1 MHKYPK
7 VQRCLR
13 FQQYLNIKNSSLKR
27 PLSLSGIN
35 TLKIKK
41 LCGLNY
47 ATDKKYQDTQL
58 LRWKIMQGIP

>member
-1 MHKYPK
+1 M
-7 VQRCLR
+7 
-13 FQQYLNIKNSSLKR
+13 KR